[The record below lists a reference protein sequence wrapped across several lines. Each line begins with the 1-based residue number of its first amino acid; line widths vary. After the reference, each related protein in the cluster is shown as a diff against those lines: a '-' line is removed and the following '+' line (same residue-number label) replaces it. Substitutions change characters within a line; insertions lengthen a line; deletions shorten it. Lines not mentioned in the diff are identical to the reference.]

1 MNQVA
6 EGSCARV
13 AAPSGR
19 AALATNR
26 ITPSP
31 PSPPRRSARRR
42 TRSAVSSRTP
52 ARSSRSTKSLRV
64 PWPLVTARRPA
75 GAATGSTVEEAPL
88 VLMCRAYGAA
98 VPAPRA
104 VQPDLDRRERVG
116 LVGQRRAVGPAGE
129 LDHLEGTHQ
138 PAGVRPTAA
147 DRIG

>member
-6 EGSCARV
+6 EGSCASV

-31 PSPPRRSARRR
+31 PRPPRRSARPR

-64 PWPLVTARRPA
+64 PWPLVRATCAHLCDVLPCVPLVARDGGVLA
-75 GAATGSTVEEAPL
+75 DVEHVELVVRHPAPL
-88 VLMCRAYGAA
+88 GDGQLGGSDVH
-98 VPAPRA
+98 PA
-104 VQPDLDRRERVG
+104 VQLHGVGVDHLPAEPLRERDAMQ
-116 LVGQRRAVGPAGE
+116 LY
-129 LDHLEGTHQ
+129 
-138 PAGVRPTAA
+138 
-147 DRIG
+147 